1 MQKDGGHGGLCF
13 HPCKDNNSPL
23 DCFST
28 LQLQKRAHCALF
40 KYKCCVGRQGQR
52 RSRTHNPQ
60 LPHNDAGCW
69 DDRANLCVI
78 YRSSG
83 LKGRGFISRVQRERG
98 RAAAFLGIRAQL
110 QPKCFFFTMP
120 CPRSSI
126 RFMKANV
133 ILPVRV
139 DQSCSV
145 IPSSA
150 PEMCRSVT
158 NIWKWTSVAHVRSV
172 LWLAG
177 PSINLMA
184 RSDSFCINQ
193 PQRPQ
198 TH

>member
-1 MQKDGGHGGLCF
+1 MRLHVSGHVQKDGATGGLCF
-13 HPCKDNNSPL
+13 HPCKDNNSRL

-40 KYKCCVGRQGQR
+40 KYKCCVGRRGQR

-78 YRSSG
+78 YRSSE

-98 RAAAFLGIRAQL
+98 GAAALLGRRAQL
-110 QPKCFFFTMP
+110 QPKCFFFYDGVSV
-120 CPRSSI
+120 RL
-126 RFMKANV
+126 MKGDV
-133 ILPVRV
+133 IFPVRA

-150 PEMCRSVT
+150 PLNV
-158 NIWKWTSVAHVRSV
+158 
-172 LWLAG
+172 
-177 PSINLMA
+177 
-184 RSDSFCINQ
+184 
-193 PQRPQ
+193 PQRDEHLKMDLGSPRARRLVTCWVEHQ
-198 TH
+198 I